1 MLQSHGHGAF
11 LTPLSLSMK
20 PLQKY
25 QFFLRL
31 SLNWKYVR
39 RRVCS
44 RVDGRKSEQTRERMR
59 ACERPCVCVD
69 FLGVEN
75 VLENWSLRVSLQV
88 CEWRRSVNIERI
100 WSTTF
105 SRQGML
111 LFVLTLVPVGCASI
125 LLSCGC
131 VRRRWKRFGKWPLD
145 VERKS

>member
-1 MLQSHGHGAF
+1 M
-11 LTPLSLSMK
+11 
-20 PLQKY
+20 
-25 QFFLRL
+25 
-31 SLNWKYVR
+31 
-39 RRVCS
+39 
-44 RVDGRKSEQTRERMR
+44 
-59 ACERPCVCVD
+59 CVD

-88 CEWRRSVNIERI
+88 CEWRRSVNIERV
-100 WSTTF
+100 WTTTF